1 MLYFLLLVFSLCLVN
16 PTLAQTPD
24 QEWTLNDT
32 FYITAIDIDSEGRI
46 YANDAEAHQ
55 IHIFEDDGSHIRSVG
70 GEGEGPGEFMMPLRV
85 KLSPDESEFIVRD
98 WRNRI
103 SFFTREGDY
112 ERSFVTPG
120 VAPTRDIAFKNDSL
134 LVIGG
139 LEGTLSSGHTMHYFT
154 KAGEKVKSFFPMRE
168 RAQELN
174 ISVWAAS
181 SFAISPDDQIY
192 ALQPVEYKIGI
203 FSSDGVLVRELPVS
217 PRPEH
222 ITLPDEPQPE
232 SNLNEWTDRY
242 NIPRNVW
249 MVTPDILA
257 ITIGEGGRSPAES
270 ALVDFIE
277 SDSGEVLGSVRLPGF
292 VVHADRDEELLYAA
306 EANEDELS
314 TTLRAYHIDELLN
327 AAE

>member
-24 QEWTLNDT
+24 QEWALNNT

-46 YANDAEAHQ
+46 YANDLEAHQ

-70 GEGEGPGEFMMPLRV
+70 GEGEGPGEFMMPLRAE
-85 KLSPDESEFIVRD
+85 LSPDESDFMVRD

-112 ERSFVTPG
+112 KRSFVTPG
-120 VAPTRDIAFKNDSL
+120 IIPSGNIAFKNDSL
-134 LVIGG
+134 LIITG
-139 LEGTLSSGHTMHYFT
+139 LDGVLSSGHTMHFFT
-154 KAGEKVKSFFPMRE
+154 KSGEKIKSFFPMRE
-168 RAQELN
+168 RAQEFN
-174 ISVWAAS
+174 ISVWADAS
-181 SFAISPDDQIY
+181 FVIQGNERIY
-192 ALQPVEYKIGI
+192 AIQPIDYSISI
-203 FSSDGVLVRELPVS
+203 FSLDGEQEQEISVS
-217 PRPEH
+217 PPEH
-222 ITLPDEPQPE
+222 IVLPEEPQPE
-232 SNLNEWTDRY
+232 SNLDEWTDKY
-242 NIPRNVW
+242 NLPRSMY
-249 MVTPDILA
+249 MVAPDVLA
-257 ITIGEGGRSPAES
+257 VTIGEGGRPASES
-270 ALVDFIE
+270 TLVDLIE
-277 SDSGEVLGSVRLPGF
+277 ADSGEVLGSVRLPGV